1 MIENRIADMMIVP
14 DRTYCEMHEEGD
26 ACDVIVQMEDG
37 AMYTALFATISYVH
51 RQMDLTLHVTES
63 IPETPPVRYAVVDT
77 PHIIVDELER
87 SIIEDTIDNLV
98 AQDVFESLFTRV
110 TRDDDADNQRTS
122 SDGERAT
129 QEIAAAVIKEVLVVI
144 GD

>member
-1 MIENRIADMMIVP
+1 MLETRFADMMIVP

-26 ACDVIVQMEDG
+26 ACDVIVRMENG

-51 RQMDLTLHVTES
+51 RQMALTLMMTES

-87 SIIEDTIDNLV
+87 GIIEDTIDNLV

-110 TRDDDADNQRTS
+110 TRDAAADNQRAS
-122 SDGERAT
+122 SGDERAT
-129 QEIAAAVIKEVLVVI
+129 HEIAAAVIEEVLVVI